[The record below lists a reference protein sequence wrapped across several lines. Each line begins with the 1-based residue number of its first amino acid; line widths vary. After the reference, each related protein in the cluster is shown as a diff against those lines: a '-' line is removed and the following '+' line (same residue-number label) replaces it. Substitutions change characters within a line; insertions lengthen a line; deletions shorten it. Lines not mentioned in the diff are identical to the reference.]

1 MSIWLLGSL
10 MALACLTTA
19 AALWRLYRPQVAT
32 TGASMLAPRG
42 NTPPTAKALLD
53 TTTPGM
59 APSFDWHTEDRL
71 DPVKRQQL
79 LASIHGIPRPPHALQ
94 RLLEPEFMARASAAE
109 LRELVIGEP
118 LIAARVLATVNSPLY
133 SLQTPVT
140 DIGQAVT
147 YLGLASVRGL
157 CLQHM
162 LADSFPTRLPGVRKA
177 FNALWTASGI
187 ASELAIRLDRMPGLP
202 AAIPLNTQVVL
213 GFVGRLATASL
224 IPPTGLSAWLQRDR
238 LARARLEQD
247 LLGLSACEIGHLLM
261 KSWSLPAGL
270 VADVRDGGRLLVVPP
285 ESTTGDHLPRL
296 ALAGLCARLG
306 ERLAL
311 GQLASLD
318 GYRVADD
325 DAPDVQHLRGA
336 LQHPALAGLDRVLQ
350 APELL
355 RTVRQ
360 MLAPAGSA

>member
-10 MALACLTTA
+10 MALAFLAVTALWWFRQPRA
-19 AALWRLYRPQVAT
+19 AAPQAGAVPRNSTSLVAPQRQ
-32 TGASMLAPRG
+32 APAVLA
-42 NTPPTAKALLD
+42 
-53 TTTPGM
+53 M
-59 APSFDWHTEDRL
+59 APSFDWHTEERL
-71 DPVKRQQL
+71 DPARRDHL
-79 LASIHGIPRPPHALQ
+79 LAGIHGIPRPPHALQ

-133 SLQTPVT
+133 GLQTPVT

-147 YLGLASVRGL
+147 YLGVASVRGL

-177 FNALWTASGI
+177 FNALWTASAI
-187 ASELAIRLDRMPGLP
+187 ASELAVRLDRMPGLP

-224 IPPTGLSAWLQRDR
+224 IPTTGLSAWLQRDR

-261 KSWSLPAGL
+261 KSWSLPTEL

-285 ESTTGDHLPRL
+285 EASAGERLPRL

-311 GQLASLD
+311 GQLTSLD
-318 GYRVADD
+318 GYRPADD

-336 LQHPALAGLDRVLQ
+336 LQHPALAGLDKALQ

-360 MLAPAGSA
+360 MLAPAVPA